1 MKKNNNEDHEEE
13 YMEATEEEAKHR
25 SPEEKQGIQEPRVTG
40 YKPLQVGMIV
50 FVILVLVIVGFGFS
64 TDWFGIFD

>member
-1 MKKNNNEDHEEE
+1 MSNDHKDHEEE
-13 YMEATEEEAKHR
+13 YMEATKEEAKHR

-40 YKPLQVGMIV
+40 YKPLQLGMII
-50 FVILVLVIVGFGFS
+50 FVILVLVIVGFGFG